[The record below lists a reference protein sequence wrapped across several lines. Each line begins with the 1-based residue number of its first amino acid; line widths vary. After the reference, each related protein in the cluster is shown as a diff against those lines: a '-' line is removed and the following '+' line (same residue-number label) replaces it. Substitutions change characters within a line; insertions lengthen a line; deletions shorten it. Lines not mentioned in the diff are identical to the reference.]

1 MPLKNCQV
9 YKEELEYDKFLGI
22 SEGLVDELNNDKV
35 GDGDYY
41 MEMVKDNNELER
53 FYLACF
59 MKEFPAQREKIEKSI
74 QCLREIADDIDKTH
88 KKCTIASIATNF
100 TGASSGIM
108 NIVGLTLAPFTA
120 GGSLILTATG
130 FGLGAVAAVT
140 GMSTVIYEH
149 GNNSKEKK
157 RAQEL
162 ISECQ
167 KCLRNVL
174 PTSGIDFSSQC
185 PLNNGAVGENVKQ
198 LVSNVASQ
206 VPKMYRAAKGIK
218 SNVKALKLARNNPGL
233 KALAK
238 RATAVGSTSQR
249 TIRGV
254 KNVEKAFGGTAL
266 AMTRGARMLSA
277 ATAGVFL
284 LFDAYGIAQDAKH
297 LTQGAKAETAA
308 EIREEAYNLEKQLYN
323 LNRMYEELKDM
334 ICRI

>member
-1 MPLKNCQV
+1 
-9 YKEELEYDKFLGI
+9 
-22 SEGLVDELNNDKV
+22 
-35 GDGDYY
+35 
-41 MEMVKDNNELER
+41 MEMLKDDNEFER
-53 FYLACF
+53 KERNGAWDEMDSFYLVYF
-59 MKEFPAQREKIEKSI
+59 MQEFPAQREKIEKSI
-74 QCLREIADDIDKTH
+74 QCLREMANDIDKTH
-88 KKCTIASIATNF
+88 KDCTIASIAANS
-100 TGASSGIM
+100 TGASSGIL
-108 NIVGLTLAPFTA
+108 NILGLTLAPFTA

-130 FGLGAVAAVT
+130 IGLGAVAAVT
-140 GMSTVIYEH
+140 GMSSTLYENV
-149 GNNSKEKK
+149 NNSKEKE

-206 VPKMYRAAKGIK
+206 VPNMYRAAKEIRM
-218 SNVKALKLARNNPGL
+218 NVKALKLARNNPGL

-254 KNVEKAFGGTAL
+254 KNVKKAFGGTAL

-284 LFDAYGIAQDAKH
+284 LFDVYGIAQDAKH

-308 EIREEAYNLEKQLYN
+308 EIREEANKLEEKLYN
-323 LNRMYEELKDM
+323 LNRLYEELKGIM
-334 ICRI
+334 